1 MDIKHTDYIMCAKA
15 QRSIE
20 LELSAVSWPDSSC
33 LTHSLLHLFLFRP
46 LDFSATAPTMSPP
59 SVTLTLSPHSPARS
73 RSVSQPIPEDAA
85 LDTLSPPR
93 LSSSRAAA
101 LRSLSS
107 NSVSRG
113 SLPFLQNHTHSNSPS
128 PQFRASKGRAR
139 SSSLVTV
146 TEVGGDD
153 PDNVVDR
160 LGAGNNENAAWVNA
174 PGQSFASEKESCCA
188 TSSLYFASRCLAD
201 TSCAHLLW
209 QVVDRRDTGYDTR
222 CQLDNRQSQLYHRR
236 SPSLWTR
243 YDSVCLQNISSP
255 SSCSITSPDFH
266 LNLP

>member
-1 MDIKHTDYIMCAKA
+1 M
-15 QRSIE
+15 
-20 LELSAVSWPDSSC
+20 SWPDSCC
-33 LTHSLLHLFLFRP
+33 LHTFPPSTFFVSAAP
-46 LDFSATAPTMSPP
+46 LNFCDCPPPPPPRTMSPP

-93 LSSSRAAA
+93 LTSRASA

-113 SLPFLQNHTHSNSPS
+113 SLPFLQNHALSNSPS

-174 PGQSFASEKESCCA
+174 PGQSFC
-188 TSSLYFASRCLAD
+188 
-201 TSCAHLLW
+201 
-209 QVVDRRDTGYDTR
+209 
-222 CQLDNRQSQLYHRR
+222 
-236 SPSLWTR
+236 
-243 YDSVCLQNISSP
+243 I
-255 SSCSITSPDFH
+255 
-266 LNLP
+266 

>member
-1 MDIKHTDYIMCAKA
+1 M
-15 QRSIE
+15 
-20 LELSAVSWPDSSC
+20 SWPDSSC
-33 LTHSLLHLFLFRP
+33 LTHSLPPP
-46 LDFSATAPTMSPP
+46 LLVSARHTMSPP

-93 LSSSRAAA
+93 PSSSRAAT

-174 PGQSFASEKESCCA
+174 PGQSFASEKESCWCDEL
-188 TSSLYFASRCLAD
+188 T
-201 TSCAHLLW
+201 
-209 QVVDRRDTGYDTR
+209 VI
-222 CQLDNRQSQLYHRR
+222 
-236 SPSLWTR
+236 
-243 YDSVCLQNISSP
+243 CLQV
-255 SSCSITSPDFH
+255 
-266 LNLP
+266 LG